1 MSKSR
6 GETALIENT
15 LTKDNLIENTLTKD
29 NPIKDHPG
37 DRPPWKETILIKDH
51 PDKRPSWKET
61 I

>member
-37 DRPPWKETILIKDH
+37 DRPPWK
-51 PDKRPSWKET
+51 RPS
-61 I
+61 